1 MALKVRNAKK
11 EDIKELAKIYSQTY
25 TKKYSGE
32 KWTTKQAEKYL
43 NHMLKKQP
51 DLAFLAE
58 INGKIVG
65 GYFACVTPWCD
76 GNHLTEGNIFVHPKY
91 QKHNAG
97 LELGKAL
104 YHKAIKKH
112 NCVKSWSLTFK
123 NKKFPLCWHKK
134 RGFKISER
142 GVLIEGNT
150 KDILERMEK
159 MN

>member
-1 MALKVRNAKK
+1 MALKIRNAKK

-58 INGKIVG
+58 IDGKIVG
-65 GYFACVTPWCD
+65 GYFASVVPWSD
-76 GNHLTEGNIFVHPKY
+76 GNHLVNGDIFVHPDY
-91 QKHNAG
+91 QKSGAG

-104 YHKAIKKH
+104 YSKAVKKY
-112 NCVKSWSLTFK
+112 NCVKSESITFK
-123 NKKFPLCWHKK
+123 NKKFPLSWHEK
-134 RGFKISER
+134 RGFKVSKDLIF
-142 GVLIEGNT
+142 IEGNT
-150 KDILERMEK
+150 KDMLKRMKK
-159 MN
+159 MS